1 MDVSPIQIHPNEY
14 IEVFNMHQ
22 ESDYIYTPF
31 LSMLETID
39 KRSIKIGTLS
49 NVETFPFVHS
59 SVSRTYIISNVNID
73 IAMVTMVVGPIQIK
87 TLTST
92 K

>member
-49 NVETFPFVHS
+49 NVETFPFVCS
-59 SVSRTYIISNVNID
+59 SVSRTDIILKPFETIY
-73 IAMVTMVVGPIQIK
+73 
-87 TLTST
+87 ST
-92 K
+92 KHIYILQIIHI